1 MPAPN
6 INQMTADLA
15 AMSDQQLQSY
25 AALHKDDPY
34 TISLAMSESNRRKAM
49 RTPQGAM
56 GMPKVVDVDIA
67 NMAREAPRDKNALP
81 ENTGIAALPENSMS
95 GMADGGIIGYADEGA
110 VKESGLGGYEQMIRD
125 EAQRQGMDQELAV
138 RLFKK
143 ESAGDPNAVSNKG
156 ATGLGQLMKGAAKD
170 MGIKPEE
177 RTDPE
182 KNVQASVGYY
192 LRQLD
197 TFKDPEKAAAA
208 YNWGPGNLGKHLS
221 ASEAS
226 SNNASWKV
234 GLPKETADYIS
245 KVVPMSSAQAADV
258 PVRPA
263 QAAPAV
269 QMPEGTDA
277 QAAELERRGLI
288 LDAAREKMKRLPT
301 MGGFRQKMLD
311 PAMKEKMEGDRQVAQ
326 KELDAAEDSYRTF
339 ADASSINQPAR
350 WGDPLFTKHKPV
362 PLVQAMVAPEAYKAA
377 VSAANTPSS
386 GASAPK
392 AVPMSYGDE
401 GLSPAS
407 IGAGRAAPKVEP
419 AVAAKAIAAAKQAI
433 PPEKQAGLGWE
444 DLMNFGLHLM
454 AGKSQYAMQNIGE
467 AGIGALGAKA
477 AREKAA
483 SEQNK
488 EKALSEYYR
497 SVAESKADMADTA
510 EGKLRASIATAAEKN
525 FEKDP
530 NLAPLLMKQK
540 LYAFNTKPTPEQIA
554 EQAKVAGQIESI
566 RQFHYKNAR
575 TQMGI
580 EEPSTAK
587 FMGFSPA

>member
-1 MPAPN
+1 M
-6 INQMTADLA
+6 
-15 AMSDQQLQSY
+15 
-25 AALHKDDPY
+25 
-34 TISLAMSESNRRKAM
+34 
-49 RTPQGAM
+49 
-56 GMPKVVDVDIA
+56 
-67 NMAREAPRDKNALP
+67 
-81 ENTGIAALPENSMS
+81 
-95 GMADGGIIGYADEGA
+95 
-110 VKESGLGGYEQMIRD
+110 
-125 EAQRQGMDQELAV
+125 
-138 RLFKK
+138 
-143 ESAGDPNAVSNKG
+143 
-156 ATGLGQLMKGAAKD
+156 
-170 MGIKPEE
+170 
-177 RTDPE
+177 
-182 KNVQASVGYY
+182 
-192 LRQLD
+192 
-197 TFKDPEKAAAA
+197 
-208 YNWGPGNLGKHLS
+208 
-221 ASEAS
+221 
-226 SNNASWKV
+226 
-234 GLPKETADYIS
+234 
-245 KVVPMSSAQAADV
+245 
-258 PVRPA
+258 
-263 QAAPAV
+263 AAPSAV
-269 QMPEGTDA
+269 NA
-277 QAAELERRGLI
+277 
-288 LDAAREKMKRLPT
+288 
-301 MGGFRQKMLD
+301 
-311 PAMKEKMEGDRQVAQ
+311 
-326 KELDAAEDSYRTF
+326 
-339 ADASSINQPAR
+339 
-350 WGDPLFTKHKPV
+350 
-362 PLVQAMVAPEAYKAA
+362 
-377 VSAANTPSS
+377 PSS

-392 AVPMSYGDE
+392 AVPMPYEDE

-444 DLMNFGLHLM
+444 DLMNFGLQLM

-497 SVAESKADMADTA
+497 SVAESKADTADTA

-540 LYAFNTKPTPEQIA
+540 LYAFTTKPTPEQIA